1 MVLDSTLCAIKIFNK
16 FAGQKCGNTAP
27 KTGNRGA
34 VDRISVLTF
43 CRLRHDVRTEMVSA
57 FFSEYYV
64 HLFTSLTLYTTQR
77 NEMTTS
83 TKSLSSSN
91 GLTRP
96 IRLSLTATT
105 RLLASTVSQPAVMP
119 SLLTTTY
126 GLKTFNYDQTWG
138 PVDSSISH
146 VTSRDVQGSDAA
158 KRDANVCSLYAACC
172 LARIIS
178 DPHP

>member
-34 VDRISVLTF
+34 VDRISVLTS

-77 NEMTTS
+77 NEMTT
-83 TKSLSSSN
+83 KSLSSSN

-96 IRLSLTATT
+96 ITPTATT

-119 SLLTTTY
+119 TTCHVICWPPYVDWKRSIMTKY
-126 GLKTFNYDQTWG
+126 GVQSIRRSITWH
-138 PVDSSISH
+138 H
-146 VTSRDVQGSDAA
+146 VTSRAQMQPSVTPMS
-158 KRDANVCSLYAACC
+158 VLYM
-172 LARIIS
+172 
-178 DPHP
+178 